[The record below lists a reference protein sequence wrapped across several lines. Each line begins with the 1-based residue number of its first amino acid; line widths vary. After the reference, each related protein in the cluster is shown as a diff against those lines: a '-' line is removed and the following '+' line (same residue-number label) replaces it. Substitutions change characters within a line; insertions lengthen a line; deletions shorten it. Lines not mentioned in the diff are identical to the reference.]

1 VAKIAS
7 EIVWFD
13 VRSCSTGKMD
23 TVMQRTSFRLERN
36 GGHYTRTPLQTEFV
50 GSTGKAFEK
59 VSGNIVRCVE
69 SGEEFTVQAV
79 SKRTTQK

>member
-1 VAKIAS
+1 MAKIAS

-23 TVMQRTSFRLERN
+23 AVMQRTSFRLERA

-50 GSTGKAFEK
+50 GSSGKAFEK

-69 SGEEFTVQAV
+69 SGEEFAVQAV
-79 SKRTTQK
+79 SKRNPPK